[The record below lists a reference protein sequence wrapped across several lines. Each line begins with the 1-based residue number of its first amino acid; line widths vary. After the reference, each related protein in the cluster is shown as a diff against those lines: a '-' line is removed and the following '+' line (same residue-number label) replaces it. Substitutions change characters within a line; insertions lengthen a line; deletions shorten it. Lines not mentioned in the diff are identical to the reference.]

1 MEPILSK
8 ELNEKQISKEH
19 QPWSCAHV
27 CLLPLLFG
35 MRENQKETKTQE
47 KENENGQSWKS
58 IQGRRWCGR
67 SPICFSRCTCSRRY
81 LPSMVSR
88 TREGWTK
95 GQGTVSN
102 RLNEKWTMDLFGYK
116 PSFWPFLIQFC
127 YTRLCLPRNEGNIET
142 ALEMMAV
149 FVANPG

>member
-1 MEPILSK
+1 MRNKYLKSTNLGPALTFACCRSC
-8 ELNEKQISKEH
+8 LGWEKIK
-19 QPWSCAHV
+19 
-27 CLLPLLFG
+27 
-35 MRENQKETKTQE
+35 RKQKQ
-47 KENENGQSWKS
+47 KENEKGQSWKS

-67 SPICFSRCTCSRRY
+67 SPICFSRCTCSRRCR
-81 LPSMVSR
+81 PSMVSR

-95 GQGTVSN
+95 GQGTVSLWSN
-102 RLNEKWTMDLFGYK
+102 RSNEKWTMDLFGYK